1 MSFQCDYCKN
11 TFTSR
16 GNLDTHQ
23 KKALYCIEKRGGSVI
38 SEKFSCDECKKEF
51 TEKRYLQKHQEKCNI
66 SKKYQDSIELI
77 TKQADEIVDLK
88 KQSKYYLELIKEL
101 KLQNS
106 VLIANLKDVAVQ
118 GVKKSTTT
126 TNNIVNIE
134 NLTDEWLKT
143 SSKNLTLDH
152 IQRGPPGYAE
162 FASQHSLKDRVKCVD
177 FARKILQYKEDD
189 GLVRDKKGKK
199 LSKKFFESIETQN
212 NELIRDAMS
221 NIREEMDDKTPEEMD
236 SLMEKMNVFL
246 EMNLIEL
253 SKNDELKESFVKEL
267 CELL

>member
-1 MSFQCDYCKN
+1 MSQLCEFCKN
-11 TFTSR
+11 LFVTKSALLHHQQSAKYCLKIQGIQITKYICSNCNKSLSDKR
-16 GNLDTHQ
+16 MLDIH
-23 KKALYCIEKRGGSVI
+23 E
-38 SEKFSCDECKKEF
+38 
-51 TEKRYLQKHQEKCNI
+51 EKCGLSDKVKNL
-66 SKKYQDSIELI
+66 QDTVAKLE
-77 TKQADEIVDLK
+77 KQNTLFQQQIAFYKETIKDLK
-88 KQSKYYLELIKEL
+88 I
-101 KLQNS
+101 QNS
-106 VLIANLKDVAVQ
+106 ELQYNLKDVAVQ

-143 SSKNLTLDH
+143 SSKNLTLEH
-152 IQRGPPGYAE
+152 IQRGPQGYAE